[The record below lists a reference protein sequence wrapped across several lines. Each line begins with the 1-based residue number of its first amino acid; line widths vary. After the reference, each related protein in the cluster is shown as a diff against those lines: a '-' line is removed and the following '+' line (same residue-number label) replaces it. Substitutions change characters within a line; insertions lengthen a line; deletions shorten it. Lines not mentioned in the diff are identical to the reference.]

1 MSDTKP
7 QFDEL
12 RREGRRVYDS
22 RGRLIARCSEQ
33 HPPREK
39 TPPYWVQEA
48 YAQLFKASPKMLAAL
63 ESMVAAF
70 DGDIVPPANL
80 PDGVTPMA
88 VMFAR
93 DDALKASRAAI
104 AEAKGEL

>member
-48 YAQLFKASPKMLAAL
+48 YAQLFKAAPKLLAAC
-63 ESMVAAF
+63 EAYYYGRVETSEAERM
-70 DGDIVPPANL
+70 
-80 PDGVTPMA
+80 MA
-88 VMFAR
+88 I
-93 DDALKASRAAI
+93 AI
-104 AEAKGEL
+104 AEAKGQ

>member
-48 YAQLFKASPKMLAAL
+48 YAQLFKASPKMLAACEL
-63 ESMVAAF
+63 FLRF
-70 DGDIVPPANL
+70 DAENCQAGTIHYDQV
-80 PDGVTPMA
+80 
-88 VMFAR
+88 
-93 DDALKASRAAI
+93 KAAI
-104 AEAKGEL
+104 QAAVAEAKADDE